1 MRVSCDTIYQMIT
14 PPPLDAYLRNLVAPD
29 DPVILEMERSGRER
43 RFPIIGPAVGRF
55 CEILARSI
63 GAKRVFEM
71 GSGFGYSTWW
81 FSRAVGPDGR
91 ITHTDGS
98 QALSDEARDW
108 LGKAGVADRVR
119 FLVGDARELLA
130 AEEGPFDVIFCDI
143 DKDGYPDA
151 LELARPRLRPGGL
164 LITDNTLWSSRVLEP
179 NPDPDDAATQGV
191 LRYNREA
198 HAAPD
203 LLTVILPLRDGVSM
217 SLKL

>member
-1 MRVSCDTIYQMIT
+1 MTVRAGFMRY
-14 PPPLDAYLRNLVAPD
+14 NLPD
-29 DPVILEMERSGRER
+29 DHATTPRRLPPEPRGAGRSRHPEDERSGRER

-119 FLVGDARELLA
+119 FLVGDARA
-130 AEEGPFDVIFCDI
+130 APRRGRRPVDATFCDI

-151 LELARPRLRPGGL
+151 LELARPRLRPGGRP
-164 LITDNTLWSSRVLEP
+164 ITDNTLGAVACWSRTRTRTTPPPKASCATTGRRMRRPTCSR
-179 NPDPDDAATQGV
+179 
-191 LRYNREA
+191 
-198 HAAPD
+198 
-203 LLTVILPLRDGVSM
+203 
-217 SLKL
+217 